1 MGACHAFV
9 QELQSVDEKGYWN
22 FLRMDATAFDLSL
35 SKVCTTFN
43 TARSGPTAWVGLSDA
58 AASVNSSAS
67 LSVCPRSKRTMSS
80 AIAEGPR
87 DASCQLKSCQLPRSV
102 IEYGLPLP
110 LFVESRRFS
119 PIPPAFGAPVGGDP
133 GRISRSSLEQKTRV
147 PELSSVFVCVILCL
161 PVLVE
166 HRLVTDTQT
175 QTDRHVPMA
184 STAHA

>member
-1 MGACHAFV
+1 MEDHPQTNPIPIPMGIPI
-9 QELQSVDEKGYWN
+9 
-22 FLRMDATAFDLSL
+22 
-35 SKVCTTFN
+35 
-43 TARSGPTAWVGLSDA
+43 PTAALPPKSPTLVWDQS
-58 AASVNSSAS
+58 NMHT
-67 LSVCPRSKRTMSS
+67 RSS

-184 STAHA
+184 STAHARHRAVKTS